1 MVSVMKFLRRNA
13 LACLLEDTS
22 LLRLLRLAMVG
33 LQIMKYF
40 SHRDKL
46 HLLEAL
52 LQGLACFKIL
62 HFMLKLTLSS
72 FNFHTCL
79 LNSVQCFLLGF
90 LKEVILLN
98 LVLKVLAVSP
108 TQLGLVWPII
118 GRNGGLVHYRFGEAL
133 VFLDSMVLLCPSMA
147 CLMLL
152 IQLQLILMV

>member
-52 LQGLACFKIL
+52 L
-62 HFMLKLTLSS
+62 
-72 FNFHTCL
+72 
-79 LNSVQCFLLGF
+79 
-90 LKEVILLN
+90 
-98 LVLKVLAVSP
+98 
-108 TQLGLVWPII
+108 
-118 GRNGGLVHYRFGEAL
+118 
-133 VFLDSMVLLCPSMA
+133 
-147 CLMLL
+147 
-152 IQLQLILMV
+152 

>member
-108 TQLGLVWPII
+108 TQVWFGPSLAETVANWYTIDSVRHWSFWTVWSCCVHQWLV
-118 GRNGGLVHYRFGEAL
+118 
-133 VFLDSMVLLCPSMA
+133 
-147 CLMLL
+147 
-152 IQLQLILMV
+152 